1 MPTADTYIKKK
12 KKKPFNDF
20 PILYDPFGENGT
32 CQSYEYLQMFPL
44 VHFLMLLIVQKKT
57 DKLKVL

>member
-12 KKKPFNDF
+12 KPFNNF
-20 PILYDPFGENGT
+20 SILYDPFGENGT
-32 CQSYEYLQMFPL
+32 CQSYEYLQTFPL
-44 VHFLMLLIVQKKT
+44 VHFLMLLIVQKKKT